1 VGSTVVGG
9 LRVGS
14 VVGGGGGAPGLCPT
28 ARDPGF
34 GPAAVAAE
42 CFYEFYLAVDE
53 GAEGGAAGADHADG
67 EFELAVVGGC

>member
-1 VGSTVVGG
+1 VGSAVMGG
-9 LRVGS
+9 LRVRGRS
-14 VVGGGGGAPGLCPT
+14 GGGAPGFCPT

-42 CFYEFYLAVDE
+42 GFYEFYLAVDE
-53 GAEGGAAGADHADG
+53 GAEGGATGADHADG